1 MQTAST
7 PAPYP
12 PTHPPIQNGY
22 QPLTE
27 SEIYAIKRQ
36 YLGLLPPLQII
47 DICLTFEAHA
57 PLHIKSTVWPY
68 DIRAAI
74 AAIQA
79 QNAQNS
85 QPPLPQQLTPP
96 VAAGDQSKSSSPPED
111 LPSDTGDKTASSSEQ
126 PQNTPPGPSVTHGP
140 ASGSATPHPSAAA
153 HPPHPPQQSLP
164 HYPHQPYYHP
174 SYPHAPYYP
183 APPQA
188 HFNFPHPY
196 PSFPHPP
203 PAQYQ
208 PNPPPPP
215 PSSHPPPP
223 PLFTTAPLAHPS
235 HPPEPPPP
243 PNAVDDLPSYEEMIV
258 EALIDFGDP
267 EGCAPKALF
276 SWMASHYPLQSNFR
290 PSASQAL
297 QKAFKRGRLEKG
309 NNGKYRLNSHWEGGN
324 TSKRTTRR
332 PQTHAQTSLPVHQGH
347 ASSSPFTHI
356 PLVHDADAGA
366 SSSQSRPSAQGGQ
379 PGYPYFGYQGP
390 STSAVNPRSQPGPSE
405 TQTQTAEG
413 QVRESTDAWEAA
425 QNILKA
431 INFGQLFQI
440 SNEDGAESHADTA
453 TVAQAPLPVF
463 AGSVEVSSTFDS
475 QAVSTTVGVSLPS
488 RNTETRTELSS
499 DERAALQAELA
510 LLAAQLAE
518 FADVSEDEL
527 AQDLNPPRSVEEGYV
542 SAATTKSQDSPY
554 SVHPPADQID
564 SEDDEDDDMD
574 MVEVHVPMASLT
586 A

>member
-7 PAPYP
+7 PAPQYH

-57 PLHIKSTVWPY
+57 PLHVKSTVWPY

-74 AAIQA
+74 TAIQA
-79 QNAQNS
+79 QNAQIS
-85 QPPLPQQLTPP
+85 QHAPAQPSSPP
-96 VAAGDQSKSSSPPED
+96 VDSGDQSKSTSTPKDS
-111 LPSDTGDKTASSSEQ
+111 PSDTGDKTASSSSEQ
-126 PQNTPPGPSVTHGP
+126 PPVPSVTHGT

-153 HPPHPPQQSLP
+153 HPHPPPQSLP

-188 HFNFPHPY
+188 HYNFPHPFPPY
-196 PSFPHPP
+196 PHPP

-215 PSSHPPPP
+215 PSSHAP
-223 PLFTTAPLAHPS
+223 PLFTSAPLAHPT
-235 HPPEPPPP
+235 HPSDSSSS
-243 PNAVDDLPSYEEMIV
+243 NNVDDLPSYEEMIV

-276 SWMASHYPLQSNFR
+276 GWMASHYPLQSNFR

-309 NNGKYRLNSHWEGGN
+309 NNGKYRLNVSWEGGN

-332 PQTHAQTSLPVHQGH
+332 PQTHAQTALSAHQGH

-356 PLVHDADAGA
+356 PLVHDADAGT
-366 SSSQSRPSAQGGQ
+366 SSSQPHASAQGQ
-379 PGYPYFGYQGP
+379 PGHPYGFGYPGP
-390 STSAVNPRSQPGPSE
+390 STSAANHRPQPAPSE
-405 TQTQTAEG
+405 TQTTESQIREG
-413 QVRESTDAWEAA
+413 SDAWEAA

-440 SNEDGAESHADTA
+440 PNEDGAPTHTDSAA
-453 TVAQAPLPVF
+453 VAQAPPVF

-475 QAVSTTVGVSLPS
+475 QPNSTITSTSMPS
-488 RNTETRTELSS
+488 RNTETLLRTELNS

-527 AQDLNPPRSVEEGYV
+527 AQDLNPPRSIEEGYV
-542 SAATTKSQDSPY
+542 SVAATKSQDS
-554 SVHPPADQID
+554 SDSTQPPADQMN
-564 SEDDEDDDMD
+564 SDDDDDDDMD
-574 MVEVHVPMASLT
+574 MVEVHVPMASLI